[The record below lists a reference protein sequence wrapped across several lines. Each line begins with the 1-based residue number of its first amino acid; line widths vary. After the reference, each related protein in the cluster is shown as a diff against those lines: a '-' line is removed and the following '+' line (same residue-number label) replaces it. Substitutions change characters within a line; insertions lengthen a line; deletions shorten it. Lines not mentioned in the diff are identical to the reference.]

1 MRATQCRQ
9 LSASGHRYQIP
20 EKTQSSDH
28 YIAAGTALVVSIA
41 DFPATSDLLWPI
53 AMINL
58 SLAGL
63 VLDLV
68 GVMMLGIDLVRVQR
82 RLRSSAEDRI
92 TRLDAILEEIGGI
105 DGWAETVPSD
115 FRDWQ
120 WEEGRTVGVPGT
132 FNSEQARESFNEA
145 VETIGT
151 VGAHVVTLAKMQL
164 AAIDADREIAS
175 LSLRYSYIGLALI
188 FLGFWLQ
195 IVVYL

>member
-1 MRATQCRQ
+1 
-9 LSASGHRYQIP
+9 
-20 EKTQSSDH
+20 
-28 YIAAGTALVVSIA
+28 
-41 DFPATSDLLWPI
+41 
-53 AMINL
+53 MINL